1 MQQVQFYSVTPEQL
15 QNAIIEGVKTQ
26 LESLKLHFQPRQPK
40 TYLSRA
46 EVSKMLN
53 VSFVTLNKWNKYAE
67 VFKYSPYFLRQYPN
81 FDNDTHFINNYVN
94 QWDDLSD
101 YEKLEIR

>member
-1 MQQVQFYSVTPEQL
+1 MQQVQQIQMISVTPEQL

-26 LESLKLHFQPRQPK
+26 LESLKLHFEPKQPK

-53 VSFVTLNKWNKYAE
+53 VSYVTLNKWNRSGKLKAVGIGGRVLY
-67 VFKYSPYFLRQYPN
+67 RQ
-81 FDNDTHFINNYVN
+81 
-94 QWDDLSD
+94 SD
-101 YEKLEIR
+101 IDKAITEL